1 VEPINHQDPPNI
13 LLINPPVG
21 SLAFPPWTPAW
32 VAGFLTG
39 LGLPLE
45 QYDANLDF
53 FLNYLLKPKRLN
65 VLVSLIK
72 KKEKAGIFEKSAPH
86 IATLLADLATNH
98 KSWTQKITKV
108 DQNLEF
114 LRTEGFY
121 RPESCLAAIKN
132 ISDLLDLVSLAFYP
146 SHIQMGRFSNP
157 GVMDSG
163 FGGFVED
170 QNINPF
176 LPFCQNRL
184 APRLTNPELDLMILS
199 VSDLNQIFAALTM
212 ARFAKKERI
221 DLHVALLG
229 YSVLSKND
237 IDYVDTLLPE
247 TESRTLLDLIH
258 RLRGTITPVDAVE
271 PDFSGL
277 PLKDY
282 LAPAVILP
290 FRAPIGSKTDLMLP
304 SSLCAVLIE
313 QKQRYGATGFFSMDD
328 RLTPSYMAEL
338 ANEISG
344 EQQPFYLG
352 LTCPLDE
359 STSRE
364 QMEANYQAG
373 VRLIQWR
380 DPAGQ
385 LESLI
390 KALWNVAESGV
401 WNHLE
406 IPAGIE
412 SRMAQGLIRFTEA
425 NPNIVHS
432 STRYHL
438 PNSPIKSPAEQTEET
453 SGAYSQVA
461 KLPGESF
468 WQKVNDPIYL
478 LLYLIRYD
486 IKKVIRWRV
495 RNDGCSIYSMGKD
508 VEFYFVKPN
517 ELPAGYMDEICR
529 MVEAGGSVGA
539 KWVRYNLERAFLIG
553 YVLEQGVII
562 GNSSLKQP
570 RPKYVETV
578 KRQSGLDL
586 GHYLERGYTSVRP
599 EYRGLGIGTKLLE
612 GLTSRAGHRK
622 IFSIISED
630 NLATKKIAIRNRTR
644 KVASYYSKRMG
655 KQIGIW
661 MPEWMI
667 ED

>member
-1 VEPINHQDPPNI
+1 MEPINHQDPSNI
-13 LLINPPVG
+13 LLINPPMG
-21 SLAFPPWTPAW
+21 SLAFPPWAPAW
-32 VAGFLTG
+32 VAGFLAG

-65 VLVSLIK
+65 ALVSLIK
-72 KKEKAGIFEKSAPH
+72 KREKTGVFEKSAPH
-86 IATLLADLATNH
+86 IATLLADLAANH

-108 DQNLEF
+108 DQNLEL

-132 ISDLLDLVSLAFYP
+132 INDLLDLVSLAFYP

-157 GVMDSG
+157 CVMDSD

-176 LPFCQNRL
+176 LPFCQDRL

-199 VSDLNQIFAALTM
+199 VSGLNQVFAALTM

-229 YSVLSKND
+229 YSVLSKDD

-247 TESRTLLDLIH
+247 AESRTLLDLIH
-258 RLRGTITPVDAVE
+258 RLRGAITPVDAVE

-282 LAPAVILP
+282 LAPVVILP
-290 FRAPIGSKTDLMLP
+290 LRAPIGPKTDLMPP
-304 SSLCAVLIE
+304 SSLCAVLME
-313 QKQRYGATGFFSMDD
+313 QKQRYGAAGFFSIDD
-328 RLTPSYMAEL
+328 RITPSYVAEL

-344 EQQPFYLG
+344 GQQPFYLG
-352 LTCPLDE
+352 LTCSLDE

-364 QMEANYQAG
+364 QMDADYQAG
-373 VRLIQWR
+373 VRFIQWR

-390 KALWNVAESGV
+390 KVLWDVAEFGI

-406 IPAGIE
+406 VPAEAE
-412 SRMAQGLIRFTEA
+412 SSIAQGLIRFMEA

-432 STRYHL
+432 STRYQF
-438 PNSPIKSPAEQTEET
+438 PNSPLKSPAKQTEEV

-461 KLPGESF
+461 KLPGEPF

-478 LLYLIRYD
+478 LLYLIRYG
-486 IKKVIRWRV
+486 IKKVMRWRV
-495 RNDGCSIYSMGKD
+495 RNDGCSIYSMGQD
-508 VEFYFVKPN
+508 IEFHFVKPS

-529 MVEAGGSVGA
+529 MVEAGGSVEIR
-539 KWVRYNLERAFLIG
+539 WVRYNLERAFLIG

-570 RPKYVETV
+570 RPEYVETV

-644 KVASYYSKRMG
+644 KVASYYSERMG